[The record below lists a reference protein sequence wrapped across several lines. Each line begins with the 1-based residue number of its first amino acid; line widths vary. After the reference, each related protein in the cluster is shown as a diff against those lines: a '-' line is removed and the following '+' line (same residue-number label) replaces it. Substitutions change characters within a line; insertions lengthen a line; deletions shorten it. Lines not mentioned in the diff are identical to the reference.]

1 MTEYGERVKQEVLQL
16 PESDRADLARLLIES
31 LDETEDA
38 DAQAAWDGELERSL
52 KKVEE
57 GKARLRPAHQVLA
70 EIKDKHR

>member
-1 MTEYGERVKQEVLQL
+1 MTEHAERVKEEVLQL

-38 DAQAAWDGELERSL
+38 DAETAWDVELGRRL
-52 KKVEE
+52 KRIEE
-57 GKARLRPAHQVLA
+57 GKASLRPAHQVLA